1 MLSDAPKETWQC
13 EGWADH
19 GKLRRELTREMSFAE
34 RLRWLENATR
44 SARMLQAAKVV
55 RPPAFARRPAEGKPG
70 SAA

>member
-1 MLSDAPKETWQC
+1 MPADIPKETWSC

-44 SARMLQAAKVV
+44 GGRMLQAAKVV
-55 RPPAFARRPAEGKPG
+55 GPPAFARRPVEGKPG
-70 SAA
+70 SFA